1 MTLVGKD
8 GDARYRAWDCDSSPR
23 GMACE
28 RYVKK
33 GGNTELFRPLQL
45 IKLDAEGVFL
55 NLIISS
61 QKPISV
67 IEEKGVLKNDNL

>member
-45 IKLDAEGVFL
+45 IKLDAEGVF
-55 NLIISS
+55 
-61 QKPISV
+61 
-67 IEEKGVLKNDNL
+67 

>member
-45 IKLDAEGVFL
+45 IKLDAEGVFFKL
-55 NLIISS
+55 NHIF
-61 QKPISV
+61 
-67 IEEKGVLKNDNL
+67 

>member
-55 NLIISS
+55 N
-61 QKPISV
+61 
-67 IEEKGVLKNDNL
+67 